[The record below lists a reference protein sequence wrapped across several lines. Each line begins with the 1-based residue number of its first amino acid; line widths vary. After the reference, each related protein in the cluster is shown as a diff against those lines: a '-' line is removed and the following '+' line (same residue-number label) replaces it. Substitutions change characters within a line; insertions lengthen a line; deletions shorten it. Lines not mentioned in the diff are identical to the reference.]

1 MRHLTH
7 IASRRCHPEPSLR
20 LRAENGVGG
29 LAGVGGGV
37 FGQLDPSSQK
47 PRPLRSAQILEQQEA
62 IPDLEWNLPSVKC
75 LPSRE
80 LLGRRRQASERA
92 SAGGQSALGKL
103 CEGDGATGLEQ
114 CKGGRP
120 GHLDDGGGGGWV
132 AGIYRA
138 SAERK

>member
-1 MRHLTH
+1 MFAQSR
-7 IASRRCHPEPSLR
+7 IVREASPSEP
-20 LRAENGVGG
+20 
-29 LAGVGGGV
+29 
-37 FGQLDPSSQK
+37 
-47 PRPLRSAQILEQQEA
+47 
-62 IPDLEWNLPSVKC
+62 
-75 LPSRE
+75 
-80 LLGRRRQASERA
+80 ASERV
-92 SAGGQSALGKL
+92 SAGGHSALGKL